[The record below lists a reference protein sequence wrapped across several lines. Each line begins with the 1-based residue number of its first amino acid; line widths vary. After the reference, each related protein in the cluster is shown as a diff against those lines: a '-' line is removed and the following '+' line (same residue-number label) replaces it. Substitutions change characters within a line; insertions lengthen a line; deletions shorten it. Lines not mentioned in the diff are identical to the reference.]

1 MDICSFVSCLVAVFF
16 AYMFS
21 VFYFKIKKY
30 LKIKKVER
38 KGTLNVLSSNTSDVH
53 SIECVYSFISSF
65 N

>member
-1 MDICSFVSCLVAVFF
+1 
-16 AYMFS
+16 MFS